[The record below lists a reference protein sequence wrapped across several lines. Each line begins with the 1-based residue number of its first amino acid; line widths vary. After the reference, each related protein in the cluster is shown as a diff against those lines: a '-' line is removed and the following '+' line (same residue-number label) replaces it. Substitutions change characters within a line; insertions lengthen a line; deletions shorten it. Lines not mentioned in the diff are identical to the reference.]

1 MYLGYGLDVFQIN
14 AIRWRRVER
23 KLTSAAATAV
33 RKTNKREEKETSR
46 GQGAAGG
53 AEGVEVVD
61 VEAGSVERKIKQLAR
76 ANRRVFN

>member
-46 GQGAAGG
+46 GRGVNGGAGG
-53 AEGVEVVD
+53 GLD